1 MEVLGVYL
9 RGLAGMTPSGPG
21 LRSARDHLPQR
32 GRQGR
37 RIVMRPYTLEA
48 RMASPRVE
56 RDPLIAPQPS
66 WGRPRSRGRAAVYEM
81 IMVRRN
87 RTAREFVKPVLLVDL
102 WLPGG

>member
-1 MEVLGVYL
+1 MYL

-21 LRSARDHLPQR
+21 LQSARDHLPQR

-37 RIVMRPYTLEA
+37 RIVMRPYTLDV

-66 WGRPRSRGRAAVYEM
+66 WGRA
-81 IMVRRN
+81 
-87 RTAREFVKPVLLVDL
+87 LLVRPVSRPKGL
-102 WLPGG
+102 GTISPGEGGKAGRNA